1 MGTNSPSNA
10 PTTHAPTHSGDTY
23 APSAAL
29 GDSSSSSG
37 MSRGGIAA
45 IIIACII
52 LLVVILAVIYYFC
65 IYNKKQPGDETAQ
78 TASPVD
84 VPPEMPVMGSPDAPN
99 PYANS
104 KADTDN
110 WKTQAP
116 SAPAQAPA
124 SPKSPASGSR
134 SCTAHS

>member
-10 PTTHAPTHSGDTY
+10 PSTHPPTHPGDTY
-23 APSAAL
+23 APTAAL

-84 VPPEMPVMGSPDAPN
+84 VPPEMHVMGSPDAPN

-104 KADTDN
+104 KADIDN